1 MTSEF
6 RGLLSATLPRGTGCV
21 TIARAQI
28 IKSKKKPRKRM
39 SKSSRFEHGW
49 VVVGAGALMTCVGMG
64 AMLSLAVFLQPIS
77 ESMGWSRGGVSAAA
91 TIDFLCMG
99 ISAFFWGAASDR
111 FGTRIVVLAGSLLL
125 GLGLVTASQATSLWQ
140 FQLLFGVL
148 IGVAA
153 GSFYAPMIAAA
164 SAWIEQHRSLA
175 VALVSAGMGVAPLTV
190 APSASWLI
198 TAYDWRTAMLVIG
211 LVSWALLIPASFLV
225 RPAPQAAAPSAA
237 GGTGAPELQWTA
249 AQAFRTPQF
258 ITLALAHF
266 ACCAAHSGPIFHM
279 VSYAMVCGI
288 APITAVTVY
297 SLAGLS
303 GLGGRLALG
312 ALADRIGAKPVL
324 VGGLL
329 VQAMAVATYLAVGQL
344 GEFYALSVVFG
355 LAYGGV
361 MPLYA
366 VLVREYF
373 GARIMGTVFGAVS
386 AFASLGMALGPL
398 AGGWVFDT
406 FHSYGWLYIGSF
418 GIGIAAV
425 AVALSFPSAK
435 RPPQPSLDLGHAT
448 A

>member
-1 MTSEF
+1 MGHDRGPAQSEN
-6 RGLLSATLPRGTGCV
+6 PE
-21 TIARAQI
+21 IA
-28 IKSKKKPRKRM
+28 RKRM
-39 SKSSRFEHGW
+39 SKPRGFEYGW
-49 VVVGAGALMTCVGMG
+49 VVVGAGALMTCVGFG
-64 AMLSLAVFLQPIS
+64 SMLSLAVFLQPIS
-77 ESMGWSRGGVSAAA
+77 ESMGWSRAGVSAAA

-99 ISAFFWGAASDR
+99 LAAFFWGALSDR
-111 FGTRIVVLAGSLLL
+111 FGTRIVVLCGSVLL
-125 GLGLVTASQATSLWQ
+125 GTGLVAASQATSLWQ
-140 FQLLFGVL
+140 FQLLFGAL

-164 SAWIEQHRSLA
+164 SAWIEQRRSLA

-198 TAYDWRTAMLVIG
+198 TTYDWRAAMLVIG
-211 LVSWALLIPASFLV
+211 IAAWALLIPAAFLV
-225 RPAPQAAAPSAA
+225 RPAPPAAPASAA
-237 GGTGAPELQWTA
+237 SGTGAPNLQWSA

-279 VSYAMVCGI
+279 VSYAMICGI

-344 GEFYALSVVFG
+344 GEFYALSVIFG

-386 AFASLGMALGPL
+386 AFASLGMALGPW

-406 FHSYGWLYIGSF
+406 FHGYGWLYIGSF

-425 AVALSFPSAK
+425 AVALSFPSVK
-435 RPPQPSLDLGHAT
+435 RPPQPSLDLAR
-448 A
+448 AAA

>member
-1 MTSEF
+1 
-6 RGLLSATLPRGTGCV
+6 
-21 TIARAQI
+21 
-28 IKSKKKPRKRM
+28 M
-39 SKSSRFEHGW
+39 SNPSGFSYGW
-49 VVVGAGALMTCVGMG
+49 VVVGAGAMMTCIGFG

-77 ESMGWSRGGVSAAA
+77 DAMGWSRSGVSAAA

-99 ISAFFWGAASDR
+99 FAAFFWGALSDR

-125 GLGLVTASQATSLWQ
+125 GAGLVAASQATSLWQ
-140 FQLLFGVL
+140 FQLSFGVL
-148 IGVAA
+148 IGIAA
-153 GSFYAPMIAAA
+153 GSFYAPMVAVA

-175 VALVSAGMGVAPLTV
+175 VALVSAGMSVAPLTV

-198 TAYDWRTAMLVIG
+198 TTYDWRIAMLVIG
-211 LVSWALLIPASFLV
+211 IASWALLIPASLLV
-225 RPAPQAAAPSAA
+225 RPAPQAAAPSTT
-237 GGTGAPELQWTA
+237 GGATAPEVQWTA

-279 VSYAMVCGI
+279 VSYAMICGI
-288 APITAVTVY
+288 APLTAVTVY
-297 SLAGLS
+297 SLAGFS
-303 GLGGRLALG
+303 GLGGRLLLG
-312 ALADRIGAKPVL
+312 AMADRLGAKPVL
-324 VGGLL
+324 VGGLF
-329 VQAMAVATYLAVGQL
+329 VQALSVAAYLAVGQL

-406 FHSYGWLYIGSF
+406 FHAYSWLYVGSF
-418 GIGIAAV
+418 GIGLAAV

-435 RPPQPSLDLGHAT
+435 RPSEPSLDLKHA
-448 A
+448 AA

>member
-1 MTSEF
+1 
-6 RGLLSATLPRGTGCV
+6 
-21 TIARAQI
+21 
-28 IKSKKKPRKRM
+28 M
-39 SKSSRFEHGW
+39 SKPSGFSYGW
-49 VVVGAGALMTCVGMG
+49 VVVGAGAMMTCIGFG

-77 ESMGWSRGGVSAAA
+77 DAMGWSRSGVSAAA

-99 ISAFFWGAASDR
+99 FAAFFWGALSDR

-125 GLGLVTASQATSLWQ
+125 GAGLVAASQATSLWQ
-140 FQLLFGVL
+140 FQLSFGVL
-148 IGVAA
+148 IGIAA
-153 GSFYAPMIAAA
+153 GSFYAPMVAVA
-164 SAWIEQHRSLA
+164 SAWIEHHRSLA

-198 TAYDWRTAMLVIG
+198 TTYDWRIAMLVIG
-211 LVSWALLIPASFLV
+211 IASWALLIPASLLV
-225 RPAPQAAAPSAA
+225 RPAPQAAAPSTT
-237 GGTGAPELQWTA
+237 GGATAPEVQWTA

-279 VSYAMVCGI
+279 VSYAMICGI
-288 APITAVTVY
+288 APLTAVTVY
-297 SLAGLS
+297 SLAGFS
-303 GLGGRLALG
+303 GLGGRLLLG
-312 ALADRIGAKPVL
+312 AMADRVGAKPVL
-324 VGGLL
+324 VGGLF
-329 VQAMAVATYLAVGQL
+329 VQALSVAAYLAVGQL

-406 FHSYGWLYIGSF
+406 FHAYSWLYVGSF
-418 GIGIAAV
+418 GIGLAAV

-435 RPPQPSLDLGHAT
+435 RPSEPSLDLKHA
-448 A
+448 AA